1 MVTERRGRSRE
12 TSEDFLP
19 EPGDLQVVWG
29 QEEEGKEG
37 IGVQQEKYRLRRLT
51 AGVWIPGHSL
61 CER

>member
-19 EPGDLQVVWG
+19 EPGDLQDVWG

-51 AGVWIPGHSL
+51 AGV
-61 CER
+61 